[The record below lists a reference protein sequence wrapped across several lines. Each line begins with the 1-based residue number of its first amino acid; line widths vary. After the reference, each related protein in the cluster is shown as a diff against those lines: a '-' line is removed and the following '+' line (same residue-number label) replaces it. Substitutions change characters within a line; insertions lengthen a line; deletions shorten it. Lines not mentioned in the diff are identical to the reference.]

1 VKLKPAAAFPGYIH
15 AMSVPMLHL
24 VIHSDPSYDEPE
36 PKKSLVVV
44 VVITGFD
51 WALVFLSGTVLCWWS
66 VSSLSIMGKV
76 PMAKVKTHHTNRFFP
91 SNSFSLMSINTSVTP
106 SVPFY

>member
-1 VKLKPAAAFPGYIH
+1 MGNPWEVKLKPAAAFPGYIH

-51 WALVFLSGTVLCWWS
+51 
-66 VSSLSIMGKV
+66 
-76 PMAKVKTHHTNRFFP
+76 
-91 SNSFSLMSINTSVTP
+91 
-106 SVPFY
+106 

>member
-1 VKLKPAAAFPGYIH
+1 LGPIFFVGKKIWPQNKKTGESEAKVGNPWEVKLKPAAAFPGYIH

-51 WALVFLSGTVLCWWS
+51 
-66 VSSLSIMGKV
+66 
-76 PMAKVKTHHTNRFFP
+76 
-91 SNSFSLMSINTSVTP
+91 
-106 SVPFY
+106 